1 MAGCCPPTP
10 KSLVIETTALRVDGE
25 TCERCG
31 DTVEAVRSAV
41 AQLETVLTPLGVR
54 VTLIEH
60 AVGAD
65 NLEGSN
71 SVMINGRSL
80 EEWIGAE
87 RVSAD
92 CPSCTDLVGE
102 ATCCGAV
109 SVGGTIQESFSVEQV
124 RDAAFAAL
132 GFGES
137 GGCC

>member
-1 MAGCCPPTP
+1 MAGCCSPAP
-10 KSLVIETTALRVDGE
+10 KSLVIETTVLRVDGA

-41 AQLETVLTPLGVR
+41 EQLKTVLTPLDVR

-60 AVGAD
+60 AVSAD
-65 NLEGSN
+65 NLDDSN

-80 EEWIGAE
+80 EEWIGAK
-87 RVSAD
+87 RV
-92 CPSCTDLVGE
+92 
-102 ATCCGAV
+102 
-109 SVGGTIQESFSVEQV
+109 QKSFSVEQV

-132 GFGES
+132 GFGGA